1 MNALDLLNAPAPIY
15 TQLVKEYVHGMDG
28 ISDEFKDWLEALDQR
43 RESGR

>member
-15 TQLVKEYVHGMDG
+15 TQLVKDVQDHPDL
-28 ISDEFKDWLEALDQR
+28 DPEFVEWLQALDQR